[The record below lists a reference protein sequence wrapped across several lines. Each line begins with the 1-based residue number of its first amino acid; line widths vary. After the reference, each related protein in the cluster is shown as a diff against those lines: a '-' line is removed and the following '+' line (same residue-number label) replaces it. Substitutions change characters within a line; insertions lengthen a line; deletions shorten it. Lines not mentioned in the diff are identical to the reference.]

1 MMDLDA
7 QLRTWTAS
15 LGMPWEA
22 LLRVTL
28 AAGCSGLAG
37 LERELRG
44 REAGL
49 RTTILISVGAALA
62 MVVSL
67 SFAKMDWP
75 HPNTYEISIDP
86 ARIAYSVMTGVGLL
100 CAGSIIREG
109 PSVRGLTTAAGLWC
123 AAAIGLTAGM
133 GLYLVAIGAGILV
146 LFVLWLLQYAEE
158 KLPRTKYA
166 YITLRCDW
174 NPDCIA
180 KTVGTLNAHGLRI
193 TEVDFKRASDM
204 KTVDIVLRIGF
215 NARRR
220 FYELAQTIEAHPDLN
235 LVAAENL

>member
-1 MMDLDA
+1 MIDLDA
-7 QLRTWTAS
+7 QLRTWTAG

-22 LLRVTL
+22 LLRITL

-67 SFAKMDWP
+67 SFARIDWP
-75 HPNTYEISIDP
+75 HTANYSISIDP

-133 GLYLVAIGAGILV
+133 GLYLIAIGSGILV
-146 LFVLWLLQYAEE
+146 LMVLWLLQYAEE

-166 YITLRCDW
+166 FITLRRDW
-174 NPDCIA
+174 DPDCIA
-180 KTVGTLNAHGLRI
+180 HTVDALNKSGLRVS
-193 TEVDFKRASDM
+193 EVDFKRGPDM

-215 NARRR
+215 SARSR
-220 FYELAQTIEAHPDLN
+220 FYELAQKIESHPDLN